1 MDAPKQIGRYEI
13 IEESGRGAMG
23 TVYRGKDPAM
33 NRIVAIKTIISAALA
48 SEHAA
53 EFREHFYREARAAGA
68 LLHPGI
74 VAVFDVGE
82 QEGTPYL
89 VMEFIDGRTLA
100 DAIAKGEQLSPER
113 VCEIGEKVA
122 EALGYAHRH
131 GVVHR
136 DIKPDNILLPSR
148 QTQGALQPAVQPK
161 ISDFGVAQLA
171 EPRTTLTG
179 EIRGTPAFMSPEQFT
194 GAPIDGRAD
203 LFSLGVVLYLMATG
217 EPPFSGKNMTEVFYK
232 IVHEEPVG
240 PRKRNPALPAKLES
254 VILRC
259 LAKDPA
265 ERYQSGRELA
275 CELAEVRASIDADA
289 PEVSEPRAEATSA
302 VATPR
307 ERASAVWPIKENTGL
322 IFGAAIVATMI
333 ALGWYFLPNR
343 HKSAA
348 QETAAALA
356 PSAPPAPSSGAPLP
370 KQVAVVAPPA
380 PAAPF
385 PKPSPAK
392 PRIAANRASKN
403 SAARAVTTSDQSRR
417 RSAAGLT

>member
-1 MDAPKQIGRYEI
+1 MGLCRETQCPSRKLPPNFRAYLGLAMLRYKTDDPMDAPKQIGRYEI

-33 NRIVAIKTIISAALA
+33 NRVVAIKTIVSAALA

-82 QEGTPYL
+82 HEGTPYL

-148 QTQGALQPAVQPK
+148 QTQGALQPALQPK
-161 ISDFGVAQLA
+161 ISDFGVAKLA

-203 LFSLGVVLYLMATG
+203 LFLVRC
-217 EPPFSGKNMTEVFYK
+217 
-232 IVHEEPVG
+232 G
-240 PRKRNPALPAKLES
+240 PLFDRNWRAAFFRQKH
-254 VILRC
+254 
-259 LAKDPA
+259 D
-265 ERYQSGRELA
+265 GR
-275 CELAEVRASIDADA
+275 
-289 PEVSEPRAEATSA
+289 
-302 VATPR
+302 
-307 ERASAVWPIKENTGL
+307 
-322 IFGAAIVATMI
+322 
-333 ALGWYFLPNR
+333 FLQDC
-343 HKSAA
+343 A
-348 QETAAALA
+348 
-356 PSAPPAPSSGAPLP
+356 
-370 KQVAVVAPPA
+370 
-380 PAAPF
+380 
-385 PKPSPAK
+385 
-392 PRIAANRASKN
+392 
-403 SAARAVTTSDQSRR
+403 
-417 RSAAGLT
+417 